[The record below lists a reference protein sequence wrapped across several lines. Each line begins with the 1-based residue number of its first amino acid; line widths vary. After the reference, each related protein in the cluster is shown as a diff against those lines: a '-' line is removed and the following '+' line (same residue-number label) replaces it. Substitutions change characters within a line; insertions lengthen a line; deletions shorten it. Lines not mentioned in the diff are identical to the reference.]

1 MRENQFKLW
10 HPSTE
15 RAALTT
21 PYRQEP
27 PAAPSPS
34 RFERV
39 REGASALV
47 LVARTVWADLAL
59 RRFYLRVATA
69 QAIATLVI
77 GLVAVSLFV
86 DGDDE
91 DEKPQKHKGTRS
103 KTTIVTTDDPSKRD
117 QSIVIKKGNHTV
129 VIGPKGIDVRPAD
142 SNAAATPSGDASADA
157 PQAGHATSGEDDE
170 DNQDKADDEGKG
182 AGEDKD
188 DDEGKVDGTNANGED
203 RGKGKRKNKH
213 KEKGN
218 DKRAGSGPKVVVDGT
233 MTIDDDDDDGPTSAT
248 VGRGPGAWLKAFW
261 GKVVA
266 IYGIFVATGWCV
278 VALSRDY
285 HDAIGREAS
294 LRLNLPPED
303 PPVSPRVR
311 LNVDWV
317 KTRIKRRFRGFL
329 LFTLGAPP
337 LWTLSFFVVLP
348 LMGINHVWEVFDTS
362 AVVSRLYGLLAAAWG
377 GYWLVVF
384 TAAKTQLAWVNEH
397 KAPEPWFLRLWGS
410 FTERLPSAV
419 AWLPRGYGRAWRSMS
434 RQVFSPADC
443 FEHAPYEFSGL
454 AALRLLGSVPGLYAF
469 VRPLVPVAA
478 ALLAKRHCP
487 LPPAPAEA
495 PAEGVAAGPTG
506 MRALSPFFPPR

>member
-1 MRENQFKLW
+1 MRENQSKLW
-10 HPSTE
+10 PPSTE

-69 QAIATLVI
+69 QAIVTLVI
-77 GLVAVSLFV
+77 GLVVVSLFV
-86 DGDDE
+86 DSDGDG
-91 DEKPQKHKGTRS
+91 EKPQKHKGTRS
-103 KTTIVTTDDPSKRD
+103 KTTIVTTDGASKRD
-117 QSIVIKKGNHTV
+117 QGIVIKNGKRAI
-129 VIGPKGIDVRPAD
+129 VIGPRGVDVRPAD
-142 SNAAATPSGDASADA
+142 SNAAAAPSGDPSARA
-157 PQAGHATSGEDDE
+157 PQAGHAADGEGDEDEDD
-170 DNQDKADDEGKG
+170 DDDKADDESKG
-182 AGEDKD
+182 
-188 DDEGKVDGTNANGED
+188 
-203 RGKGKRKNKH
+203 RQKNKR

-218 DKRAGSGPKVVVDGT
+218 DKRAESGPRVVVDGT
-233 MTIDDDDDDGPTSAT
+233 MTLDDDGDELPPAT

-303 PPVSPRVR
+303 PPVTPRVR

-348 LMGINHVWEVFDTS
+348 LMGINHLWEVFDTS

-397 KAPEPWFLRLWGS
+397 NAPEPWFLRLWGS
-410 FTERLPSAV
+410 LTQRLPGAV

-454 AALRLLGSVPGLYAF
+454 AALRLLGSVPGLYSF

-487 LPPAPAEA
+487 LPPAPAE
-495 PAEGVAAGPTG
+495 GGRAGQPG